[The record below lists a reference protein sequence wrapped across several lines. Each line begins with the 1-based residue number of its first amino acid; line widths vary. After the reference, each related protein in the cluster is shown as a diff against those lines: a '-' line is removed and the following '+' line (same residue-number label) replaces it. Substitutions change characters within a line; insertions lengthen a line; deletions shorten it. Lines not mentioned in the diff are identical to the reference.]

1 MTVESVL
8 KRKGGVIFAT
18 TPEALI
24 ADVVGRFKKN
34 KAGSL
39 MVISQEGKLVGILT
53 ERDLIYAL
61 GDQGTK
67 VLELPVLAIMAKTKL
82 RCHLHDT
89 VARALELMG
98 RSKTRYLPVVEKNR
112 LLGVI
117 SLLDLIEEKLSET
130 EDDANWM
137 KEYIAGDY
145 SISYDN
151 AG

>member
-8 KRKGGVIFAT
+8 KRKGGAIFTT
-18 TPEALI
+18 TPEDI
-24 ADVVGRFKKN
+24 VGDIVGRFKKN

-39 MVISQEGKLVGILT
+39 MVIDHAGKLVGILT
-53 ERDLIYAL
+53 ERDVIYAL
-61 GDQGTK
+61 GDQGPDM
-67 VLELPVLAIMAKTKL
+67 LSLPVSEIMVKAKL

-98 RSKTRYLPVVEKNR
+98 RSKTRYLPVVGKNH

-117 SLLDLIEEKLSET
+117 SILDLVEHRLSET
-130 EDDANWM
+130 EDDAHWM
-137 KEYIAGDY
+137 IKYITGDY